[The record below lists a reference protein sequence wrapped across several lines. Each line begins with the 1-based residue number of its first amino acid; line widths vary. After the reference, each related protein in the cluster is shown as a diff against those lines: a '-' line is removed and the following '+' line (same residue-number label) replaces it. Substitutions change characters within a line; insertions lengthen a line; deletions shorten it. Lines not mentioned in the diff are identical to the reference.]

1 MEEIREEKI
10 AQILSQLQSFIRGHM
25 SRLTYKKLQSQKV
38 TIMLIIN
45 LQYVYIPRST
55 KFRQYQTNIHILAC
69 VVLHPTY
76 RKKLHDR
83 QDLAMVAIMVSG
95 EAQSSKLQVCRN

>member
-45 LQYVYIPRST
+45 LQYVYREVLNSD
-55 KFRQYQTNIHILAC
+55 NIKQIF
-69 VVLHPTY
+69 
-76 RKKLHDR
+76 
-83 QDLAMVAIMVSG
+83 IF
-95 EAQSSKLQVCRN
+95 